1 MGTQFEHQ
9 ERASG
14 GRRRAA
20 LRTAG
25 VLGLLSLFLAAC
37 AGDGPPIAFCPAPVR
52 VVDAGRL
59 TSFQGAG
66 RDLTDVRYEVE
77 LTEIVVNCDVDEN
90 EVEAQ
95 VQISFNVLS
104 GPANQ
109 AGNAGFGYFMAVAKP
124 GQVPLV
130 REAFDVQVP
139 FSGKASRLVASE
151 ELDIRFQ
158 LQPEE
163 AAESYRIYVGLTLS
177 PEELRYNRANR
188 SAIGRP

>member
-1 MGTQFEHQ
+1 MEPQHQ
-9 ERASG
+9 VRAGNPRHSG
-14 GRRRAA
+14 MPW
-20 LRTAG
+20 LAG
-25 VLGLLSLFLAAC
+25 VLGLLVLGLAAC
-37 AGDGPPIAFCPAPVR
+37 AGDETPIAFCPAPVR

-59 TSFQGAG
+59 TKFQGAG

-77 LTEIVVNCDVDEN
+77 LTEIVVNCDVEEN

-95 VQISFNVLS
+95 VQIAFNVLS

-109 AGNAGFGYFMAVAKP
+109 AGKAGFGYFMAVAKP

-151 ELDIRFQ
+151 ELDIRFL